1 MGAAGIDWCINSPS
15 NANMCLR
22 RLNAPRLSVL
32 IPSTT
37 SAVPPKADPNSPK
50 QVKTNS
56 SRLTEELHERFSI
69 TTIDGTSAMFIFH
82 ALVLSLT
89 RPNFFSRA
97 IIEPRVQT
105 PLPAPPDKTHWK
117 LKSIVPEF
125 IPATNRWQR
134 AGETLG
140 SRLGRRC
147 LVLFGVKPLTRNFE
161 HRALKTYF
169 RGASQNK
176 AHEN

>member
-1 MGAAGIDWCINSPS
+1 
-15 NANMCLR
+15 MCLR
-22 RLNAPRLSVL
+22 RLNSPRLSVL
-32 IPSTT
+32 IPSKT
-37 SAVPPKADPNSPK
+37 SAVPPKVDPNSPK

-105 PLPAPPDKTHWK
+105 PLPAP
-117 LKSIVPEF
+117 
-125 IPATNRWQR
+125 
-134 AGETLG
+134 
-140 SRLGRRC
+140 
-147 LVLFGVKPLTRNFE
+147 LVLLIEPFSLVIKRHYMYTTTLHVHTPGVYGVKSVSNPAN
-161 HRALKTYF
+161 
-169 RGASQNK
+169 
-176 AHEN
+176 

>member
-1 MGAAGIDWCINSPS
+1 
-15 NANMCLR
+15 MCLR
-22 RLNAPRLSVL
+22 RLNSPRLSVL
-32 IPSTT
+32 IPSKT
-37 SAVPPKADPNSPK
+37 SAVPPKVDPNSPK

-105 PLPAPPDKTHWK
+105 PLPAPPGALIDSSYKPHFLMDEEGTSRGKKRKYGK
-117 LKSIVPEF
+117 LMSNYCMI
-125 IPATNRWQR
+125 
-134 AGETLG
+134 
-140 SRLGRRC
+140 
-147 LVLFGVKPLTRNFE
+147 
-161 HRALKTYF
+161 
-169 RGASQNK
+169 
-176 AHEN
+176 

>member
-1 MGAAGIDWCINSPS
+1 
-15 NANMCLR
+15 MCLR
-22 RLNAPRLSVL
+22 RLNSPRLSVL
-32 IPSTT
+32 IPSKT
-37 SAVPPKADPNSPK
+37 SAVPPKVDPNSPK

-105 PLPAPPDKTHWK
+105 PLPAPPGNALEQVFLDKFYLFMYTSK
-117 LKSIVPEF
+117 YCTFYFS
-125 IPATNRWQR
+125 
-134 AGETLG
+134 
-140 SRLGRRC
+140 
-147 LVLFGVKPLTRNFE
+147 LVL
-161 HRALKTYF
+161 LKK
-169 RGASQNK
+169 K
-176 AHEN
+176 AF